1 MEHPYLFFVKF
12 LEATGSE
19 SLIHFAHTYVHV
31 IYMWVVMALL
41 ILFGWLAG
49 KNAHMV
55 PKPVQ
60 NVFEVLISGLEEF
73 MVEITGEEGRWL
85 FPLAASIFL
94 FVFIGNLIGLVPGFF
109 PPTANLNT
117 TMALAIV
124 TVVWTHVLGVKYHG
138 AGYIKHFLGPVWWMV
153 PIIFPIELIGH
164 VARILSLSFRLFG
177 NMMGHELVLGI
188 LFGLAGAFFAP
199 LPIMALGIFVALV
212 QAFVF
217 FLLAVMYFAGA
228 IEHAH

>member
-1 MEHPYLFFVKF
+1 MEHPYLFFVKLF
-12 LEATGSE
+12 EAIG
-19 SLIHFAHTYVHV
+19 LDHFAHANVHV
-31 IYMWVVMALL
+31 IYMWVVMAIL

-49 KNAHMV
+49 KKTQMI
-55 PKPVQ
+55 PEPVQ
-60 NVFEVLISGLEEF
+60 NVFEVLVSGLEEF

-94 FVFIGNLIGLVPGFF
+94 FVFIGNLVGLIPGFF

-117 TMALAIV
+117 TGALALV
-124 TVVWTHVLGVKYHG
+124 TVVFTHVIGIKYHG
-138 AGYIKHFLGPVWWMV
+138 ANYYKHFIGPVWWMI
-153 PIIFPIELIGH
+153 PIILPIELIGH
-164 VARILSLSFRLFG
+164 AARILSLSFRLFG

-188 LFGLAGAFFAP
+188 LFALAGAFFAP

-217 FLLAVMYFAGA
+217 FLLSVMYFTGA
-228 IEHAH
+228 MEHAH

>member
-1 MEHPYLFFVKF
+1 MEHPYLFFVKLF
-12 LEATGSE
+12 E
-19 SLIHFAHTYVHV
+19 LIGLDHFAHANVHV
-31 IYMWVVMALL
+31 IYMWVVMAIL

-49 KNAHMV
+49 RNTKLI
-55 PKPVQ
+55 PESVQ
-60 NVFEVLISGLEEF
+60 NVFEVLVSGLEEF
-73 MVEITGEEGRWL
+73 MVDITGEEGRWL

-117 TMALAIV
+117 TGALALV
-124 TVVWTHVLGVKYHG
+124 TVVFTHVIGIKYHG
-138 AGYIKHFLGPVWWMV
+138 AKYYKHFIGPVWWMI
-153 PIIFPIELIGH
+153 PIILPIELIGH
-164 VARILSLSFRLFG
+164 AARILSLSFRLFG

-188 LFGLAGAFFAP
+188 LFALAGAFLAP

-217 FLLAVMYFAGA
+217 FLLSVMYFTGA
-228 IEHAH
+228 MEHAH